1 MSATAKERAIRSA
14 ISPAGTGWRVADLR
28 ADTSWCFDVTR
39 EDVAVAVAA
48 ARATAAVDLLQLE
61 PADLPL
67 GPLDRVVEGVVR
79 ELTPGEGRGLALI
92 SGLPV
97 DDLSAAEV
105 ERLHWAIGLRVGE
118 PVSQNLAGE
127 FMCHVRTQ
135 PGIPNRGFAAAGEL
149 QFHCDMTEVAG
160 LLSVKVARAG
170 GESAYASLA
179 TVHDTMLEERPDLLE
194 QLYRPLYFS
203 RLAEEHEWERPFSIQ
218 PVFARENGKWGG
230 FFNTGLTNHALGIAG
245 VPPLS
250 PEQTEAIA
258 VFMSIANR
266 PEIRLQFPLRPGDA
280 AFFHNS
286 MVMHARTN
294 FEDHEDPAERR
305 HLLRLWV
312 DSPRSRERV
321 PWPVRYDFRY
331 GNSGLTRA
339 GVVAGEQTV
348 RRREA
353 ASA

>member
-1 MSATAKERAIRSA
+1 MVGRI
-14 ISPAGTGWRVADLR
+14 ISPAGTGWRVADMR
-28 ADTSWCFDVTR
+28 EDTSWRFDVTR
-39 EDVAVAVAA
+39 DEVAVAVEA
-48 ARATAAVDLLQLE
+48 ARAAVGVDLLTLE
-61 PADLPL
+61 PEDLPL
-67 GPLDRVVEGVVR
+67 GPHERVVEGLIR
-79 ELTPGEGRGLALI
+79 ELTPGKGRGLALI

-97 DDLSAAEV
+97 DDLSPAEV
-105 ERLHWAIGLRVGE
+105 ERLYWAIGLRVGE

-127 FMCHVRTQ
+127 FMCHVRTV

-149 QFHCDMTEVAG
+149 HFHCDMTEIAA
-160 LLSVKVARAG
+160 LLSVKVAKAG

-179 TVHDTMLEERPDLLE
+179 AVHDKMLEERPDLLE
-194 QLYRPLYFS
+194 QLYRPFYFS

-218 PVFARENGKWGG
+218 PMFAREDGKWGG

-250 PEQTEAIA
+250 PEQAEAVA
-258 VFMSIANR
+258 FFLTIANR
-266 PEIRLQFPLRPGDA
+266 PDYRLQFPLRTGDA
-280 AFFHNS
+280 AFFNNS

-294 FEDHEDPAERR
+294 FEDHDDEAERR

-312 DSPRSRERV
+312 DSPRSKEGV

-353 ASA
+353 ASS